1 MTSDRISSRKP
12 SFSMGVTLR
21 PHPIQSTAFYS
32 APTSDLHRVLRTT
45 FPSESSQ
52 LAVGS
57 RGPLDTVVVSSLLG
71 VALCCSKPWLAVR
84 LFSKSILHAW
94 GHLPRMCSFSGSGV
108 FFVSGHHQKKK
119 STYLIQSGIM
129 QWELG
134 NCDCH
139 QLEKFLLGFLQKFF
153 SSFHPDYPGSFCR
166 VFFNYCKS
174 HYKDL
179 VQEFSRE
186 FVEWIQFSTWV
197 PSCMFP
203 EALPGKCSQKL
214 VSNLFRNFYHFSLY
228 VILISTEITS
238 DHLKGNF
245 FHSIPNT
252 GKNLVDKFVE
262 KSWEYVRGKCF

>member
-94 GHLPRMCSFSGSGV
+94 GHLPRTCSFSGSGV

-153 SSFHPDYPGSFCR
+153 PSFHPDYPGSFCR
-166 VFFNYCKS
+166 GFFLTIARVTTK
-174 HYKDL
+174 
-179 VQEFSRE
+179 
-186 FVEWIQFSTWV
+186 TW
-197 PSCMFP
+197 
-203 EALPGKCSQKL
+203 
-214 VSNLFRNFYHFSLY
+214 FRNSPGNSSNGFSFLLEFHL
-228 VILISTEITS
+228 VCFLKLFPVSARSLI
-238 DHLKGNF
+238 
-245 FHSIPNT
+245 
-252 GKNLVDKFVE
+252 V
-262 KSWEYVRGKCF
+262 KSWSVIYFGILTIFLCMSFWFLLRLPLINWKGTSSTQSQILGRT